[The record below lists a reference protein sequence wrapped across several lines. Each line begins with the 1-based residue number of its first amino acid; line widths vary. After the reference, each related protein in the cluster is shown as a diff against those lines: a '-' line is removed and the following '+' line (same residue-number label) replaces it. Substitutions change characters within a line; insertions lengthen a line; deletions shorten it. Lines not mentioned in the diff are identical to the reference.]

1 MRYLKKKIARAQEI
15 KARNDALYLSIS
27 KNDTQKPA
35 NTSVLPMRERLRRV
49 QSLPITAES
58 PLKETTSCKNI
69 MKNYSRALVN
79 FATSEVCLPYLTERL
94 EQQHI
99 SRDFFQD
106 VLLSRKSKINCISS
120 LRQLLL
126 PHVSDQQDIAGFKR
140 VFREICEI
148 FLKCFA
154 VNWIFNSKVNN
165 KMGHLRYRF
174 KILRRVQNP
183 EYFTYLESFA
193 KQSKSKRKINERT

>member
-15 KARNDALYLSIS
+15 KAQNDALHLSTS

-35 NTSVLPMRERLRRV
+35 NTSVLPIRERLRRV
-49 QSLPITAES
+49 QTLPTTVES
-58 PLKETTSCKNI
+58 PLKEMTSSNNI
-69 MKNYSRALVN
+69 MKNYSRAFVN

-99 SRDFFQD
+99 SLDLFQD
-106 VLLSRKSKINCISS
+106 VLISRKSKINCISS

-126 PHVSDQQDIAGFKR
+126 PHMSDQQDIAGFKR

-148 FLKCFA
+148 FLKYFA
-154 VNWIFNSKVNN
+154 VNWIFHSKVNN
-165 KMGHLRYRF
+165 KMSHLKYRF

-183 EYFTYLESFA
+183 EHFTYLESFSNHSKA
-193 KQSKSKRKINERT
+193 KTKKQ